1 MIKSITK
8 TENVTRVIIENV
20 QCDQCGGVKVTDKVP
35 NDWFEFEL
43 HTNDGYER
51 DSKHQHICS
60 PACLFDFIKE
70 CNKADRG
77 MISHEI
83 SSLNLNNQHMERIAI
98 YLESVG
104 L

>member
-43 HTNDGYER
+43 HSSYRPEWGNNDR
-51 DSKHQHICS
+51 HICS

-70 CNKADRG
+70 CNKDKSG
-77 MISHEI
+77 MTRHKI